1 MENAMK
7 HIHRTRGDRVFDAIN
22 VAALCLLLAVILY
35 PLIYVLSCSFSDPLL
50 VVQSKITF
58 LPMQPTLVAY
68 QRVFRNELIMT
79 GYQNTL
85 FYTLL
90 GTVLNV
96 AVTTMMAYPLSR
108 HDFAARRPIT
118 MLTAFTMLFSGGMI
132 PTFLVVKN
140 LGLIDTV
147 WSLVLPGLVSPW
159 NMFIMKNYFQTS
171 IPTELYEAASIDG
184 ADNFHLLRS
193 VVLPLSAPI
202 VAVMVLYY
210 GVTHWNSYFNALL
223 YLRDR
228 TRYPLQLVLRSFFSA
243 NDYSEQGGAGGD
255 SGMTALLVSE
265 TMKYALIVIAS
276 GPILCLYPLL
286 QRFFVK
292 GVRRSRGETIANTDT
307 LIGRRDFLASGR
319 MRSIRTARK
328 PEGVRAVFICS
339 IIEGLKEVPSG
350 IWNFLTEHSLLSL
363 RRLQHRQQGAH
374 GGGKGPG
381 ALVKQADA
389 ARCVRAVDTV
399 KAQPLVRRG
408 A

>member
-90 GTVLNV
+90 GTALNV

-159 NMFIMKNYFQTS
+159 NMFIMKTYFQTS

-184 ADNFHLLRS
+184 ADNFHLLQS

-210 GVTHWNSYFNALL
+210 GVAHWNSYFNALL

-292 GVRRSRGETIANTDT
+292 GVM
-307 LIGRRDFLASGR
+307 L
-319 MRSIRTARK
+319 
-328 PEGVRAVFICS
+328 
-339 IIEGLKEVPSG
+339 
-350 IWNFLTEHSLLSL
+350 
-363 RRLQHRQQGAH
+363 GAI
-374 GGGKGPG
+374 KG
-381 ALVKQADA
+381 
-389 ARCVRAVDTV
+389 
-399 KAQPLVRRG
+399 
-408 A
+408 

>member
-1 MENAMK
+1 M
-7 HIHRTRGDRVFDAIN
+7 TRLDAIQDGFIPVIST
-22 VAALCLLLAVILY
+22 VAQGVDGETAYNINADTAAAKLAVALKAEKLVFLTDVDGIRMQADD
-35 PLIYVLSCSFSDPLL
+35 PASLISAVSVSEVGRLIADG
-50 VVQSKITF
+50 VIT
-58 LPMQPTLVAY
+58 
-68 QRVFRNELIMT
+68 
-79 GYQNTL
+79 
-85 FYTLL
+85 
-90 GTVLNV
+90 
-96 AVTTMMAYPLSR
+96 
-108 HDFAARRPIT
+108 
-118 MLTAFTMLFSGGMI
+118 GGMI

-210 GVTHWNSYFNALL
+210 GVAHWNSYFNALL

-292 GVRRSRGETIANTDT
+292 GVM
-307 LIGRRDFLASGR
+307 L
-319 MRSIRTARK
+319 
-328 PEGVRAVFICS
+328 
-339 IIEGLKEVPSG
+339 
-350 IWNFLTEHSLLSL
+350 
-363 RRLQHRQQGAH
+363 GAI
-374 GGGKGPG
+374 KG
-381 ALVKQADA
+381 
-389 ARCVRAVDTV
+389 
-399 KAQPLVRRG
+399 
-408 A
+408 

>member
-108 HDFAARRPIT
+108 HDFEARRPIT

-171 IPTELYEAASIDG
+171 IPPELYEAASIDG

-193 VVLPLSAPI
+193 VVLPLSTPI

-210 GVTHWNSYFNALL
+210 GVAHWNSYFNALL

-292 GVRRSRGETIANTDT
+292 GVM
-307 LIGRRDFLASGR
+307 L
-319 MRSIRTARK
+319 
-328 PEGVRAVFICS
+328 
-339 IIEGLKEVPSG
+339 
-350 IWNFLTEHSLLSL
+350 
-363 RRLQHRQQGAH
+363 GAI
-374 GGGKGPG
+374 KG
-381 ALVKQADA
+381 
-389 ARCVRAVDTV
+389 
-399 KAQPLVRRG
+399 
-408 A
+408 

>member
-7 HIHRTRGDRVFDAIN
+7 HIHRTRGDRIFDAIN

-184 ADNFHLLRS
+184 ADNIHLLRS

-210 GVTHWNSYFNALL
+210 GVAHWNSYFNALL

-292 GVRRSRGETIANTDT
+292 GVM
-307 LIGRRDFLASGR
+307 L
-319 MRSIRTARK
+319 
-328 PEGVRAVFICS
+328 
-339 IIEGLKEVPSG
+339 
-350 IWNFLTEHSLLSL
+350 
-363 RRLQHRQQGAH
+363 GAI
-374 GGGKGPG
+374 KG
-381 ALVKQADA
+381 
-389 ARCVRAVDTV
+389 
-399 KAQPLVRRG
+399 
-408 A
+408 

>member
-7 HIHRTRGDRVFDAIN
+7 HIHRTRGDRIFDAIN

-68 QRVFRNELIMT
+68 QRVFRNELIVT

-90 GTVLNV
+90 GTALNV

-210 GVTHWNSYFNALL
+210 GVAHWNSYFSVRLL
-223 YLRDR
+223 HRVPGNQARQFDPVIFRIQFPERKNKVLECQLSLLLVHPPSLLCKLLVGSSRFSLHLYDTIRAVHMLVFLCFGGCGADSILTPFSICATAPA
-228 TRYPLQLVLRSFFSA
+228 TRFNWCCAAFSA
-243 NDYSEQGGAGGD
+243 PTT
-255 SGMTALLVSE
+255 TA
-265 TMKYALIVIAS
+265 
-276 GPILCLYPLL
+276 
-286 QRFFVK
+286 
-292 GVRRSRGETIANTDT
+292 SR
-307 LIGRRDFLASGR
+307 
-319 MRSIRTARK
+319 
-328 PEGVRAVFICS
+328 
-339 IIEGLKEVPSG
+339 
-350 IWNFLTEHSLLSL
+350 
-363 RRLQHRQQGAH
+363 
-374 GGGKGPG
+374 
-381 ALVKQADA
+381 A
-389 ARCVRAVDTV
+389 ARAAT
-399 KAQPLVRRG
+399 A

>member
-7 HIHRTRGDRVFDAIN
+7 HIHRTRGDRIFDAIN

-193 VVLPLSAPI
+193 VVLPLSTPI

-210 GVTHWNSYFNALL
+210 GVAHWNSYFNALL

-292 GVRRSRGETIANTDT
+292 GVM
-307 LIGRRDFLASGR
+307 L
-319 MRSIRTARK
+319 
-328 PEGVRAVFICS
+328 
-339 IIEGLKEVPSG
+339 
-350 IWNFLTEHSLLSL
+350 
-363 RRLQHRQQGAH
+363 GAI
-374 GGGKGPG
+374 KG
-381 ALVKQADA
+381 
-389 ARCVRAVDTV
+389 
-399 KAQPLVRRG
+399 
-408 A
+408 

>member
-7 HIHRTRGDRVFDAIN
+7 HIHRTRGDRIFDAIN

-159 NMFIMKNYFQTS
+159 NMFIMKTYFQTS

-184 ADNFHLLRS
+184 ADNFHLLQS

-210 GVTHWNSYFNALL
+210 GVAHWNSYFNALL

-292 GVRRSRGETIANTDT
+292 GVM
-307 LIGRRDFLASGR
+307 L
-319 MRSIRTARK
+319 
-328 PEGVRAVFICS
+328 
-339 IIEGLKEVPSG
+339 
-350 IWNFLTEHSLLSL
+350 
-363 RRLQHRQQGAH
+363 GAI
-374 GGGKGPG
+374 KG
-381 ALVKQADA
+381 
-389 ARCVRAVDTV
+389 
-399 KAQPLVRRG
+399 
-408 A
+408 

>member
-7 HIHRTRGDRVFDAIN
+7 HIHRTRGDRIFDAIN

-210 GVTHWNSYFNALL
+210 GVAHWNSYFNAVL

-286 QRFFVK
+286 QRFFV
-292 GVRRSRGETIANTDT
+292 TIVLFQFFFQLCNLLLRLRHIQCIFLVAQDCQRPSFIQIGRTGGCQIGNKCIEFFCFIFCIFLLTNIECITICLFVYTCQRLIQAVLVLELANTT
-307 LIGRRDFLASGR
+307 ILHI
-319 MRSIRTARK
+319 
-328 PEGVRAVFICS
+328 
-339 IIEGLKEVPSG
+339 
-350 IWNFLTEHSLLSL
+350 
-363 RRLQHRQQGAH
+363 
-374 GGGKGPG
+374 
-381 ALVKQADA
+381 
-389 ARCVRAVDTV
+389 
-399 KAQPLVRRG
+399 
-408 A
+408 

>member
-58 LPMQPTLVAY
+58 LPLKPTLVAY

-184 ADNFHLLRS
+184 ADNFHLLRN

-210 GVTHWNSYFNALL
+210 GVAHWNSYFNALL

-292 GVRRSRGETIANTDT
+292 GVM
-307 LIGRRDFLASGR
+307 L
-319 MRSIRTARK
+319 
-328 PEGVRAVFICS
+328 
-339 IIEGLKEVPSG
+339 
-350 IWNFLTEHSLLSL
+350 
-363 RRLQHRQQGAH
+363 GAI
-374 GGGKGPG
+374 KG
-381 ALVKQADA
+381 
-389 ARCVRAVDTV
+389 
-399 KAQPLVRRG
+399 
-408 A
+408 

>member
-7 HIHRTRGDRVFDAIN
+7 HIHRTRGDCIFDAIN

-171 IPTELYEAASIDG
+171 IPPELYEAASIDG

-193 VVLPLSAPI
+193 VVLPLSPPI

-210 GVTHWNSYFNALL
+210 GVAHWNSYFNALL

-292 GVRRSRGETIANTDT
+292 GVM
-307 LIGRRDFLASGR
+307 L
-319 MRSIRTARK
+319 
-328 PEGVRAVFICS
+328 
-339 IIEGLKEVPSG
+339 
-350 IWNFLTEHSLLSL
+350 
-363 RRLQHRQQGAH
+363 GAI
-374 GGGKGPG
+374 KG
-381 ALVKQADA
+381 
-389 ARCVRAVDTV
+389 
-399 KAQPLVRRG
+399 
-408 A
+408 

>member
-159 NMFIMKNYFQTS
+159 NMFQTS

-193 VVLPLSAPI
+193 VVLPLAAPI

-210 GVTHWNSYFNALL
+210 GVAHWNSYFNALL

-292 GVRRSRGETIANTDT
+292 GVM
-307 LIGRRDFLASGR
+307 L
-319 MRSIRTARK
+319 
-328 PEGVRAVFICS
+328 
-339 IIEGLKEVPSG
+339 
-350 IWNFLTEHSLLSL
+350 
-363 RRLQHRQQGAH
+363 GAI
-374 GGGKGPG
+374 KG
-381 ALVKQADA
+381 
-389 ARCVRAVDTV
+389 
-399 KAQPLVRRG
+399 
-408 A
+408 

>member
-7 HIHRTRGDRVFDAIN
+7 HIHRTRGDRIFDAIN

-50 VVQSKITF
+50 VQSKITF

-90 GTVLNV
+90 GTALNV
-96 AVTTMMAYPLSR
+96 AVTTIMAYPLSR

-132 PTFLVVKN
+132 PMFLVVKN

-210 GVTHWNSYFNALL
+210 GVAHWNSYFNALL

-292 GVRRSRGETIANTDT
+292 GVM
-307 LIGRRDFLASGR
+307 L
-319 MRSIRTARK
+319 
-328 PEGVRAVFICS
+328 
-339 IIEGLKEVPSG
+339 
-350 IWNFLTEHSLLSL
+350 
-363 RRLQHRQQGAH
+363 GAI
-374 GGGKGPG
+374 KG
-381 ALVKQADA
+381 
-389 ARCVRAVDTV
+389 
-399 KAQPLVRRG
+399 
-408 A
+408 

>member
-108 HDFAARRPIT
+108 HDFATRRPIT

-184 ADNFHLLRS
+184 ADNFHLLQS

-210 GVTHWNSYFNALL
+210 GVAHWNSYFNALL

-292 GVRRSRGETIANTDT
+292 GFM
-307 LIGRRDFLASGR
+307 L
-319 MRSIRTARK
+319 
-328 PEGVRAVFICS
+328 
-339 IIEGLKEVPSG
+339 
-350 IWNFLTEHSLLSL
+350 
-363 RRLQHRQQGAH
+363 GAI
-374 GGGKGPG
+374 KG
-381 ALVKQADA
+381 
-389 ARCVRAVDTV
+389 
-399 KAQPLVRRG
+399 
-408 A
+408 

>member
-7 HIHRTRGDRVFDAIN
+7 HIHRTRGDRIFDAIN

-68 QRVFRNELIMT
+68 QRVIRNELIMT

-193 VVLPLSAPI
+193 VALPLSAPI

-210 GVTHWNSYFNALL
+210 GVAHWNSYFNALL

-292 GVRRSRGETIANTDT
+292 GVM
-307 LIGRRDFLASGR
+307 L
-319 MRSIRTARK
+319 
-328 PEGVRAVFICS
+328 
-339 IIEGLKEVPSG
+339 
-350 IWNFLTEHSLLSL
+350 
-363 RRLQHRQQGAH
+363 GAI
-374 GGGKGPG
+374 KG
-381 ALVKQADA
+381 
-389 ARCVRAVDTV
+389 
-399 KAQPLVRRG
+399 
-408 A
+408 

>member
-7 HIHRTRGDRVFDAIN
+7 HIHRTRGDRIFDAIN

-90 GTVLNV
+90 GTALNV

-193 VVLPLSAPI
+193 VVLPLSTPI

-210 GVTHWNSYFNALL
+210 GVAHWNSYFNALL

-292 GVRRSRGETIANTDT
+292 GVM
-307 LIGRRDFLASGR
+307 L
-319 MRSIRTARK
+319 
-328 PEGVRAVFICS
+328 
-339 IIEGLKEVPSG
+339 
-350 IWNFLTEHSLLSL
+350 
-363 RRLQHRQQGAH
+363 GAI
-374 GGGKGPG
+374 KG
-381 ALVKQADA
+381 
-389 ARCVRAVDTV
+389 
-399 KAQPLVRRG
+399 
-408 A
+408 

>member
-7 HIHRTRGDRVFDAIN
+7 HIHRTRGDRIFDAIN

-193 VVLPLSAPI
+193 VVLPPSAPI

-210 GVTHWNSYFNALL
+210 GVAHWNSYFNALL

-265 TMKYALIVIAS
+265 TMIYALIVIAS

-292 GVRRSRGETIANTDT
+292 DVM
-307 LIGRRDFLASGR
+307 L
-319 MRSIRTARK
+319 
-328 PEGVRAVFICS
+328 
-339 IIEGLKEVPSG
+339 
-350 IWNFLTEHSLLSL
+350 
-363 RRLQHRQQGAH
+363 GAI
-374 GGGKGPG
+374 KG
-381 ALVKQADA
+381 
-389 ARCVRAVDTV
+389 
-399 KAQPLVRRG
+399 
-408 A
+408 

>member
-7 HIHRTRGDRVFDAIN
+7 HIHRTRGDRIFDAIN

-159 NMFIMKNYFQTS
+159 NMFQTS

-210 GVTHWNSYFNALL
+210 GVAHWNSYFNALL

-292 GVRRSRGETIANTDT
+292 GVM
-307 LIGRRDFLASGR
+307 L
-319 MRSIRTARK
+319 
-328 PEGVRAVFICS
+328 
-339 IIEGLKEVPSG
+339 
-350 IWNFLTEHSLLSL
+350 
-363 RRLQHRQQGAH
+363 GAI
-374 GGGKGPG
+374 KG
-381 ALVKQADA
+381 
-389 ARCVRAVDTV
+389 
-399 KAQPLVRRG
+399 
-408 A
+408 

>member
-7 HIHRTRGDRVFDAIN
+7 HIHRTRGDRIFDAIN

-184 ADNFHLLRS
+184 ADNFHLLQS

-210 GVTHWNSYFNALL
+210 GVAHWNSYFNALL

-292 GVRRSRGETIANTDT
+292 GVM
-307 LIGRRDFLASGR
+307 L
-319 MRSIRTARK
+319 
-328 PEGVRAVFICS
+328 
-339 IIEGLKEVPSG
+339 
-350 IWNFLTEHSLLSL
+350 
-363 RRLQHRQQGAH
+363 GAI
-374 GGGKGPG
+374 KG
-381 ALVKQADA
+381 
-389 ARCVRAVDTV
+389 
-399 KAQPLVRRG
+399 
-408 A
+408 